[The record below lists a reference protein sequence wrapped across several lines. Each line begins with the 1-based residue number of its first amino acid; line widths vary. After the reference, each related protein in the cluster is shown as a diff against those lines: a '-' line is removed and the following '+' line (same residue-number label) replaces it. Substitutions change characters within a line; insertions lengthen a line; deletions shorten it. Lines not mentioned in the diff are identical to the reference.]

1 MNRTKLIWA
10 AMALFAL
17 GTMVIQQV
25 IIAEKTQTIRVLET
39 MVEVGNA
46 QSMSQHNNINQLQ
59 QQNISLQDDL
69 NSCEESMIQLKFN
82 R

>member
-25 IIAEKTQTIRVLET
+25 NIVKQAQTIQILEA
-39 MVEVGNA
+39 MVSSQNGEV
-46 QSMSQHNNINQLQ
+46 MSQHQSVNRLQ
-59 QQNISLQDDL
+59 EKNISLQDDL
-69 NSCEESMIQLKFN
+69 NSCEESAIKLKFN

>member
-25 IIAEKTQTIRVLET
+25 KIVKQAQTIRVLET

-46 QSMSQHNNINQLQ
+46 QSMSQHNDINRLMET
-59 QQNISLQDDL
+59 NISLQDSL
-69 NSCEESMIQLKFN
+69 NSCEEAMIQLKFN